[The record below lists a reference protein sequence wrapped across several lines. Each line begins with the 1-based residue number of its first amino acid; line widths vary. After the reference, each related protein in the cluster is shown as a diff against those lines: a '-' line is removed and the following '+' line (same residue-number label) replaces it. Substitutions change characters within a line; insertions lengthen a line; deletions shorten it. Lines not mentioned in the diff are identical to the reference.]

1 MPLKNVIQSPVGYL
15 IGMVVWLIASPML
28 MGALN
33 QWYSQSIDAA
43 VTDSERFDRIVKK
56 GTNTA
61 EEAWGAVTSTQQPNL
76 HNQSG
81 STIQTHNPSATR
93 AHIVEEGSS
102 GGCRIGR
109 IRGGATSAR
118 DIKFEAATYYTPA
131 GTEVTLPFVQS
142 DGHTTSSQR
151 IMKDVAISGCKW
163 KDSSGIFDAAGLGG
177 LIRIILQAAGLAP
190 PVAILAVLGAFGTSF
205 IRNMGGHP
213 ILAAIVTV
221 VAFLMVSTILNSL
234 VPFLT
239 DAFEA
244 IDANRFVMYDSG
256 LGNVSVI
263 IKRFYGV
270 VLVAGLIVVAWSV
283 LQSMRGGNA
292 ISSGRM

>member
-1 MPLKNVIQSPVGYL
+1 MQFKNVIQGPVGYL
-15 IGMVVWLIASPML
+15 IGMVVWLIAAPML

-33 QWYSQSIDAA
+33 QWYTQSIDAA
-43 VTDSERFDRIVKK
+43 VTDSERFDRIVVK
-56 GTNTA
+56 GSNTA
-61 EEAWGAVTSTQQPNL
+61 EEAWGAVTAVVP
-76 HNQSG
+76 H
-81 STIQTHNPSATR
+81 SASAAAKVNTS
-93 AHIVEEGSS
+93 AYEVGNAS
-102 GGCRIGR
+102 GGCEVKLS
-109 IRGGATSAR
+109 GA
-118 DIKFEAATYYTPA
+118 AAGDEYYTPSGTTVKLSSATGGIA
-131 GTEVTLPFVQS
+131 GCDWEP
-142 DGHTTSSQR
+142 
-151 IMKDVAISGCKW
+151 K
-163 KDSSGIFDAAGLGG
+163 SGIFDAAGLGG

-190 PVAILAVLGAFGTSF
+190 PVAILAVLGAFGASF